1 MYFLLLNKIIA
12 KVLSPRCFLINAFY
26 GNFLHLPRDGRM
38 HRKMRE
44 YFDEIGKKGYI
55 IAIHFLK

>member
-1 MYFLLLNKIIA
+1 
-12 KVLSPRCFLINAFY
+12 
-26 GNFLHLPRDGRM
+26 M